1 MDAPSWMFSS
11 VFLTRT
17 YLVLV
22 FDGKLLVFTFR
33 PIFVPFQLISI
44 AYAFKFRQQLSHMT
58 ELVWNGPL
66 SENDLFL
73 INSIDFD
80 PRRQQPPNIPTTQE
94 SNLTPFPSSTCG
106 YINEFC
112 HEFGNRLTHLKSADL
127 TYLLKSLQLLPC
139 LGRRRST
146 YSTMI

>member
-58 ELVWNGPL
+58 ELV
-66 SENDLFL
+66 
-73 INSIDFD
+73 
-80 PRRQQPPNIPTTQE
+80 
-94 SNLTPFPSSTCG
+94 
-106 YINEFC
+106 
-112 HEFGNRLTHLKSADL
+112 
-127 TYLLKSLQLLPC
+127 
-139 LGRRRST
+139 
-146 YSTMI
+146 